1 MRRTALA
8 FLGLALAFGLTLGWG
23 AASSAR
29 QQGVAPV
36 GSPARCLAVASVM
49 VEVESESVRTGRL
62 ILALGETNGASQ
74 ADMARTRQ
82 SVQEAERAVASA
94 RAIAGRYPPE
104 TRVDATTK
112 RHLMDAVS
120 IGALRTELADCAN
133 RPAAAP
139 AQSRVVNGFIR
150 EDGLDRAGN
159 DLGMVEVRTDDFEA
173 CRVMC
178 VANSQCRAFNLYTPP
193 PRDKSYCWLKHTA
206 GPTRI
211 DPNSVG
217 GVRQ

>member
-1 MRRTALA
+1 MRLA
-8 FLGLALAFGLTLGWG
+8 ILAVLALTAALGWG

-29 QQGVAPV
+29 QTGVAPV

-49 VEVESESVRTGRL
+49 VEAESESVRAGRM

-82 SVQEAERAVASA
+82 SVEEAERAVASS
-94 RAIAGRYPPE
+94 RAIAARFPPD

-120 IGALRTELADCAN
+120 IGALRTELADCAAS
-133 RPAAAP
+133 PAAAP
-139 AQSRVVNGFIR
+139 APSRVVNGFVR
-150 EDGLDRAGN
+150 EDGQDRPGN

-173 CRVMC
+173 CRALC
-178 VANSQCRAFNLYTPP
+178 AANDRCRAFTLYTPP
-193 PRDKSYCWLKHTA
+193 PREKSFCWLKHAA
-206 GPTRI
+206 GPARA
-211 DPNSVG
+211 DPHSVG
-217 GVRQ
+217 GVRR

>member
-1 MRRTALA
+1 MGRIITVLTVLV
-8 FLGLALAFGLTLGWG
+8 LGIGWG

-29 QQGVAPV
+29 QSGVAPV

-49 VEVESESVRTGRL
+49 VEAESDSVRAGRM

-74 ADMARTRQ
+74 ADMARTRR
-82 SVQEAERAVASA
+82 SVDEAERAVASA
-94 RAIAGRYPPE
+94 RAIAARYPPD
-104 TRVDATTK
+104 TRVDTTTR
-112 RHLMDAVS
+112 RHLMDSVS
-120 IGALRTELADCAN
+120 IGALRTELADCA
-133 RPAAAP
+133 AGTTAAP
-139 AQSRVVNGFIR
+139 VQSRVVNGFLR

-178 VANSQCRAFNLYTPP
+178 VANRQCRAFNLYTPA

-206 GPTRI
+206 GPARS